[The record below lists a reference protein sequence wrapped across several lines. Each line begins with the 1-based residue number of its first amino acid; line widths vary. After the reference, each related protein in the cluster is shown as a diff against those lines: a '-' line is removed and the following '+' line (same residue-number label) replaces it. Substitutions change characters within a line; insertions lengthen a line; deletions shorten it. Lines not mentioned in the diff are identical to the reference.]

1 MPGRRRPRDEK
12 TCASGGSYAARERSP
27 RETVPAS
34 RVVDS
39 FRVEKE
45 GKRAAT
51 LGWVGCQSAQ
61 KFGPVEIGTGETA
74 QGKRGDPPGETGCQ
88 SSPRWGIQSSVLRCR
103 YRRASWLITASRR
116 RHNHTVSRPWPNTLT
131 RPMARYQYY
140 ACLGPWP

>member
-1 MPGRRRPRDEK
+1 MRAEDAARL
-12 TCASGGSYAARERSP
+12 ASGRHG
-27 RETVPAS
+27 ETLPAS
-34 RVVDS
+34 RVMDS

-88 SSPRWGIQSSVLRCR
+88 SSPNGIKTSAIHCSVKDTARHFVLLDALMASMMAGKQIVAAGMEGGRSSIRLDPF
-103 YRRASWLITASRR
+103 TA
-116 RHNHTVSRPWPNTLT
+116 
-131 RPMARYQYY
+131 
-140 ACLGPWP
+140 